1 MYDHDNDPNEFT
13 NLYKDPNYADVKAR
27 LKARLPKV
35 DMPSWQPEDGSMKL
49 NVDITCNFHDVTV
62 KRCPGN
68 GNPYFVARDPNNNC
82 EFLECPEYDPE
93 PTASPTK
100 KPTKLVTDEPNPS
113 PLVTDEPTPS
123 PSKSPAKDPTASP
136 TMGPTVSPT
145 VAPIT
150 VIDTSIAELLDFGI
164 TIDIPDEAGRRRRR
178 LDRSELAFYLNDNL
192 EEILSESMLDELS
205 RAIESSGFPFARP
218 SGVNLTRKNKK
229 VSDVDG
235 GERYQVIYGGIVTF
249 AQTEKEQFLPTKAD
263 VQDMQVEALP
273 RVADRVVDE
282 VKEDMPEARINS
294 VVTDVIATS
303 DADEEEEET
312 APAQP
317 QSNSSTTLAIAIGCA
332 VGGVVLIALI
342 AFFIMRS
349 KKSVM
354 KVSKDD
360 ASYNYPDEEDTDET
374 DANSPA
380 RKKKGAST
388 LAENALME
396 EDEVQEQAPS
406 GPSAPEAASDVAGS
420 TSFGH

>member
-1 MYDHDNDPNEFT
+1 MN
-13 NLYKDPNYADVKAR
+13 
-27 LKARLPKV
+27 
-35 DMPSWQPEDGSMKL
+35 L
-49 NVDITCNFHDVTV
+49 NVDITCNHHDVTV

-93 PTASPTK
+93 PTASPTP
-100 KPTKLVTDEPNPS
+100 KPTDLDS
-113 PLVTDEPTPS
+113 DEPTPS
-123 PSKSPAKDPTASP
+123 PTKSPAKDPTASP
-136 TMGPTVSPT
+136 TRDPTTSPT
-145 VAPIT
+145 EAPVT

-164 TIDIPDEAGRRRRR
+164 TIDIPDEAARRRR

-192 EEILSESMLDELS
+192 EEILSDSMLDELS

-229 VSDVDG
+229 VTDVDG

-282 VKEDMPEARINS
+282 VKEDVPEARISS

-303 DADEEEEET
+303 DADYDEEEA

-317 QSNSSTTLAIAIGCA
+317 QSNGSDSSTTLAIAIGCA
-332 VGGVVLIALI
+332 VGGVVLVALA

-349 KKSVM
+349 KKSAT
-354 KVSKDD
+354 KVAKDD
-360 ASYNYPDEEDTDET
+360 GSYNYPDEEDTDEM
-374 DANSPA
+374 DEKNSPP
-380 RKKKGAST
+380 RKKKGSST

-420 TSFGH
+420 TVH

>member
-1 MYDHDNDPNEFT
+1 MYDHDNDPNEFN
-13 NLYKDPNYADVKAR
+13 NLYKDRNYADVKAR

-35 DMPSWQPEDGSMKL
+35 DMPSWRPEDGSMNL
-49 NVDITCNFHDVTV
+49 NVDITCNHHDVTV

-68 GNPYFVARDPNNNC
+68 GNPYFVARDPNNDC

-100 KPTKLVTDEPNPS
+100 KPTKLVTDEP
-113 PLVTDEPTPS
+113 TPS
-123 PSKSPAKDPTASP
+123 PTKSPAKDPTASP
-136 TMGPTVSPT
+136 TRDPTESPT
-145 VAPIT
+145 EAPVT

-164 TIDIPDEAGRRRRR
+164 TIDIPDEAGRRR

-192 EEILSESMLDELS
+192 EEILSESMQDELS

-229 VSDVDG
+229 VTDVDG
-235 GERYQVIYGGIVTF
+235 GERYQVIFGGIVTF

-282 VKEDMPEARINS
+282 VKEDMPEAKINS

-303 DADEEEEET
+303 DALEEEEN
-312 APAQP
+312 APVQP
-317 QSNSSTTLAIAIGCA
+317 QNGDSMSSTTLAIIIGCA
-332 VGGVVLIALI
+332 VGGVILIAI
-342 AFFIMRS
+342 AAFFITRS
-349 KKSVM
+349 KKSV
-354 KVSKDD
+354 KKAAKDD
-360 ASYNYPDEEDTDET
+360 EGYNYPDEEDTDEM
-374 DANSPA
+374 DEKNSPP
-380 RKKKGAST
+380 RKKKGASN
-388 LAENALME
+388 LAENALMG
-396 EDEVQEQAPS
+396 EDEVQEEAPQ